1 MKPYNSKPLRWITL
15 SFVVFIAFAI
25 IVGICF
31 IVRDIALSNNK
42 EEETIQLE
50 EVNISH
56 EEYALPSLLL
66 SRGTPLEFIEFPE
79 ETTEKVVYIYE
90 TVYEP
95 IYETIILYPDD
106 YEALREKAD
115 LLDAIYEDRVDHERY
130 LYEKFPEAFTVWSY
144 LTGEMGLNNY
154 VAAGIMGNI
163 MNECGGNSLKLQ
175 PLITSSHSMTYKGV
189 SYHFYGICQWYVGY
203 NPQMAGA
210 SLEKQLEYI
219 NSNIESIFDTYGY
232 LYKKGFK
239 YADFCALTDCKEA
252 ATAFMVVYERPGPS
266 TKTIRQNNACYAY
279 SVFVK

>member
-1 MKPYNSKPLRWITL
+1 MIRNKIVRILDLIIISSIVIICSIFST
-15 SFVVFIAFAI
+15 VVIINHNERLNNTDIRTFEEPKFEPEELTPIVYKTAMPIVQASTPETI
-25 IVGICF
+25 IV
-31 IVRDIALSNNK
+31 
-42 EEETIQLE
+42 
-50 EVNISH
+50 
-56 EEYALPSLLL
+56 
-66 SRGTPLEFIEFPE
+66 
-79 ETTEKVVYIYE
+79 YE

-95 IYETIILYPDD
+95 IYETIIFYPED

-115 LLDAIYEDRVDHERY
+115 LLDAIYEDRVDYERY

-154 VAAGIMGNI
+154 VAAGIIGNM

-189 SYHFYGICQWYVGY
+189 SYHFYGICQWFIGY

-210 SLEKQLEYI
+210 SLEKQLEYL
-219 NSNIESIFDTYGY
+219 NSNIESIFDNYGY

-266 TKTIRQNNACYAY
+266 TKTTRQNNACYAY
-279 SVFVK
+279 SVFVSN